1 MGTVEPNSMR
11 VAAGL
16 RVGFWE
22 PEAYAKHR
30 RSPFTCKGYYT
41 GPDLGEHIPG
51 AKLEQPLMEGTLK
64 FRVGVLFRP
73 DLGKRQRL
81 ETILILENWIPEMF
95 DYEDWTEDMALEA

>member
-1 MGTVEPNSMR
+1 MGVVEPSSMR

-16 RVGFWE
+16 RVGF
-22 PEAYAKHR
+22 YDMNNDHFR
-30 RSPFTCKGYYT
+30 GSPFTPKGYYT

-51 AKLEQPLMEGTLK
+51 ARLEQPLMEGVLK

-95 DYEDWTEDMALEA
+95 EYEDWSEEMALEA

>member
-1 MGTVEPNSMR
+1 MGELEPSSMR

-16 RVGFWE
+16 RVGFWDQ
-22 PEAYAKHR
+22 
-30 RSPFTCKGYYT
+30 SGTQWNGGPFKPKGYYT
-41 GPDLGEHIPG
+41 GPDLGDHIPG
-51 AKLEQPLMEGTLK
+51 AKLEQELMEGTLT

-95 DYEDWTEDMALEA
+95 DYEDWSEDMALEA